1 MTKITL
7 TFHELNKDKA
17 AELLAVIGEE
27 PKTEEPKKE
36 KLKTEEP
43 KTGYPKQNE
52 AGVMVDSRG
61 YPWDHRIHGSG
72 KTCSKVSGEWKKKKL
87 VEPELVQQVEN
98 EYDSALKTNENETQK
113 QPDNLDLDFLPR
125 ENFPEITKQ
134 ITSELDSGKL
144 TKEKLNELLNEY
156 GLSSLPLLAARPDLI
171 SSFSI
176 AINNARCA

>member
-7 TFHELNKDKA
+7 TFHELTYDKA

-27 PKTEEPKKE
+27 PKTEKPKTE

-43 KTGYPKQNE
+43 KTGYPKENQ
-52 AGVMVDSRG
+52 AGTMVDARG

-87 VEPELVQQVEN
+87 VEPELVQKVEN
-98 EYDSALKTNENETQK
+98 EYDNALKTNEAETQK
-113 QPDNLDLDFLPR
+113 QPDNFDLDFLPR
-125 ENFPEITKQ
+125 ENFPDITKQ

-176 AINNARCA
+176 AINNARCV